1 MLLGCGTMVT
11 TSCNDYL
18 TEKPESM
25 IGPDNVG
32 DSKEAVDTWVTGVYS
47 NWLYDMFC
55 WGEFPKV
62 LGSTPTIFPV
72 LTGCLV
78 LWVPVTSR
86 LSLHWTR
93 CGRVLTT

>member
-1 MLLGCGTMVT
+1 MRIKKYILSVCLLSCGAFFA

-47 NWLYDMFC
+47 KN
-55 WGEFPKV
+55 
-62 LGSTPTIFPV
+62 
-72 LTGCLV
+72 
-78 LWVPVTSR
+78 
-86 LSLHWTR
+86 
-93 CGRVLTT
+93 GRAHV